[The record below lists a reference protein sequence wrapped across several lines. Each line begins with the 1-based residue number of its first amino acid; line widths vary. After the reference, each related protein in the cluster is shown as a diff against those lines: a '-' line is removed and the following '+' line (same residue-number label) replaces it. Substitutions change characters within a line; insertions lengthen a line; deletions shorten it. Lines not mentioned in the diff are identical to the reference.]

1 MNHDITSNIY
11 LIIYLLLWLIVC
23 CSHYKKVKLSS
34 GFVVVTSY
42 LVYGIFAYL
51 LYSDYFLG
59 SSYRELKLFPFLYLF
74 TMMYIFLI
82 PVFKYEKANVFRIK
96 RPSTQ
101 LVQLFLA
108 VYGICALVLLPNI
121 LSSLQEGI
129 TLLLLDSEGG
139 SELYESAHMD
149 YEKRSAG
156 VSGIYGMFSI
166 FYNTFSDV
174 AKFFSFYYLT
184 VKNKKKIL
192 ILLFCIVFIIDLLY
206 PISQGGRTDVVMNMF
221 SMIMALMLFYPFYSG
236 RVQKVTKSMSVVL
249 LTIVAIP
256 FMALTIS
263 RFGEKDSGTSGG
275 ILMYAGQA
283 PLNFNINALDV
294 GGTRN
299 GDRTINLFKQFI
311 FENIPEDVDE
321 VRAKYQH
328 LKMDDS
334 IFSTYVGDFVLDYGP
349 IGAFVVFVCL
359 SLYLNSKIRIVNRT
373 ISFRALLLVYFI
385 LCVAMQGGMY
395 LFYYSFVRNLRIM
408 AIIFTY
414 FLLSVYPNSHRAT
427 DYLYKDAL

>member
-1 MNHDITSNIY
+1 MNHDTTSYVY
-11 LIIYLLLWLIVC
+11 LIIYVLLWLIVC
-23 CSHYKKVKLSS
+23 YNYYKKVKLSS

-59 SSYRELKLFPFLYLF
+59 GSYRELKLFPFLYLF
-74 TMMYIFLI
+74 AMMYIFLL
-82 PVFKYEKANVFRIK
+82 PVFKYEKANVLQIK
-96 RPSTQ
+96 RPNNQ
-101 LVQLFLA
+101 LIQLFLTA
-108 VYGICALVLLPNI
+108 YGICALVMLPNI

-139 SELYESAHMD
+139 TELYESAHEN
-149 YEKRSAG
+149 YVKRSAG
-156 VSGIYGMFSI
+156 VSGIYGLFSI

-174 AKFFSFYYLT
+174 AKFFFFYYLT
-184 VKNKKKIL
+184 VGNKKKIL
-192 ILLFCIVFIIDLLY
+192 ILLFCVVLVIDLLY
-206 PISQGGRTDVVMNMF
+206 PISQGGRTDVVMNLF
-221 SMIMALMLFYPFYSG
+221 SMVMALMLFYPFYST
-236 RVQKVTKSMSVVL
+236 RVQKVTKSMSVIL

-283 PLNFNINALDV
+283 PLNFNINALDA
-294 GGTRN
+294 GGIRN
-299 GDRTINLFKQFI
+299 GDRTINLFKQFV
-311 FENIPEDVDE
+311 FDNIPEDVDE

-334 IFSTYVGDFVLDYGP
+334 VFSTYVGDFVLDYGP
-349 IGAFVVFVCL
+349 IGAFVIFVCL
-359 SLYLNSKIRIVNRT
+359 SLLLSGKVRIVNRT
-373 ISFRALLLVYFI
+373 ISFKALLLVYFV

-395 LFYYSFVRNLRIM
+395 LFYYSFLENLNIM
-408 AIIFTY
+408 AFIFTY
-414 FLLSVYPNSHRAT
+414 IVLSVYSNPRKE
-427 DYLYKDAL
+427 YLYKLK